1 MKKLMFALAAA
12 LPLFAF
18 ADTNTVSRA
27 DAKTTKQ
34 FFKEYKERNS
44 NERIVKTLHNTD
56 LILDELKELRYE
68 VLLLKNELIA
78 ANVITNTGKA
88 AVITFDEVFRRRK

>member
-12 LPLFAF
+12 LPLFAM
-18 ADTNTVSRA
+18 ADTNIVSRA

-78 ANVITNTGKA
+78 TNVITNTGKA
-88 AVITFDEVFRRRK
+88 AVITFDDVFRRRK

>member
-1 MKKLMFALAAA
+1 MFALAAA
-12 LPLFAF
+12 LPLFAL

-78 ANVITNTGKA
+78 TNVITNTGKA
-88 AVITFDEVFRRRK
+88 AVITFDDVFRRRK